1 MRARI
6 CSMTCSTFTESERTL
21 KSAINSFQSRLSALR
36 SEQWTADS
44 RERPCKAS
52 KRTVDDQGNGER
64 PQGHARK
71 QRAVRQEQIG
81 GAPDDVPMVHQIED
95 HENSVSGQTY
105 STQEP

>member
-52 KRTVDDQGNGER
+52 KRPVDDQGNGER

-81 GAPDDVPMVHQIED
+81 GAPAAVTLVHQIERSEE
-95 HENSVSGQTY
+95 HTSELQSPMY
-105 STQEP
+105 